1 MEGDFVMRAR
11 GGLRRL
17 AALAI
22 GGALIVFVVGTRPEW
37 RRATG
42 RVVPAPP
49 GGRPQ
54 LVEVMEP
61 EAWLP
66 VTAWTDGEGRFFL
79 FMAQVGAAH
88 TLRVER
94 VRCGPAVV
102 RGVRF
107 EVGREAVVSV
117 PAC

>member
-1 MEGDFVMRAR
+1 MRVR

-17 AALAI
+17 AALVL
-22 GGALIVFVVGTRPEW
+22 GGVLIVFVVGTRPRWEP
-37 RRATG
+37 AAG
-42 RVVPAPP
+42 RLVPAPP
-49 GGRPQ
+49 GGRPH
-54 LVEVMEP
+54 LVEVVEP
-61 EAWLP
+61 GAWLP
-66 VTAWTDGEGRFFL
+66 VTAWTDHEGWFVL

-94 VRCGPAVV
+94 AGCAPAVV

-107 EVGREAVVSV
+107 EAGREAVVGV

>member
-1 MEGDFVMRAR
+1 MRVR

-17 AALAI
+17 AALVL
-22 GGALIVFVVGTRPEW
+22 GGALIVLVVGTRPEW

-49 GGRPQ
+49 GGRPH
-54 LVEVMEP
+54 LVEVVEP

-66 VTAWTDGEGRFFL
+66 VTAWTDSEGRFFL

-94 VRCGPAVV
+94 PGCGPAVV

-107 EVGREAVVSV
+107 EAGRDAVVSV

>member
-1 MEGDFVMRAR
+1 MTCER
-11 GGLRRL
+11 GGLTRL
-17 AALAI
+17 AALVL
-22 GGALIVFVVGTRPEW
+22 GGALIVFVVGTRPQWE
-37 RRATG
+37 RAAG
-42 RVVPAPP
+42 RVVPAPAD
-49 GGRPQ
+49 GRPH
-54 LVEVMEP
+54 LVEVVEP

-66 VTAWTDGEGRFFL
+66 VTAWTDREGRFFL

-94 VRCGPAVV
+94 AGCGPAVV

-107 EVGREAVVSV
+107 ETGREAAVSV